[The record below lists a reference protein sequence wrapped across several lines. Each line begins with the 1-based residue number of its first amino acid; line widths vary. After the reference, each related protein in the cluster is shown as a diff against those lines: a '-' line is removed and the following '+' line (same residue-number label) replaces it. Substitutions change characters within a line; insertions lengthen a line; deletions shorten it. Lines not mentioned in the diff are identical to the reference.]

1 MEGSNLT
8 VKQFNTSWKIASKL
22 DVTVSIFEPA
32 DGGRGSMV
40 AHLDV
45 ICHTLHGAYPQYI
58 SICIK

>member
-8 VKQFNTSWKIASKL
+8 VKQFNTSRKIASKL

-45 ICHTLHGAYPQYI
+45 ICHTLHGDI
-58 SICIK
+58 LGT